1 MALFGGERDIS
12 LFRTLNRELINEII
26 DTEVDIFKAAIH
38 DMSGNI
44 YGEALNKVYK
54 PGVRISCLVEH
65 EDDEWSNDEFGVD
78 KNKIAKFKFLRDDL
92 LPGAGNPNPDAFA
105 IGYADANF
113 GDKSQFPVGNPAA
126 NILLEVGDIIYWD
139 NSYWEANAIVEDQYL
154 FGKNPDTD
162 KGYQD
167 GGRESFGSSFSSIV
181 TTHETRKSKLKLEQI
196 RSGAPNRVS
205 NL

>member
-1 MALFGGERDIS
+1 MALFGGARDIS

-38 DMSGNI
+38 DMSGNL

-54 PGVRISCLVEH
+54 PGVRISCLIEH
-65 EDDEWSNDEFGVD
+65 EEEEWSSDEFGSD
-78 KNKIAKFKFLRDDL
+78 RNQTAKFAL
-92 LPGAGNPNPDAFA
+92 
-105 IGYADANF
+105 GYATSNF
-113 GDKSQFPVGNPAA
+113 GDKSQFPVGKPAA
-126 NILLEVGDIIYWD
+126 NIILEVGDIIWWD
-139 NSYWEANAIVEDQYL
+139 NAYWEADSIVEDQYL
-154 FGKNPDTD
+154 FGKNPSTD

-167 GGRESFGSSFSSIV
+167 GGRESFGSSFSTIV

>member
-1 MALFGGERDIS
+1 MALFGGQRDIS

-38 DMSGNI
+38 DTIGNL

-54 PGVRISCLVEH
+54 PGVRISCLIEH
-65 EDDEWSNDEFGVD
+65 EEPEWSSDEFGSDV
-78 KNKIAKFKFLRDDL
+78 NQNAIFSFLRDDL
-92 LPGAGNPNPDAFA
+92 LPSGS
-105 IGYADANF
+105 IGT
-113 GDKSQFPVGNPAA
+113 PAA

-139 NSYWEANAIVEDQYL
+139 NTYWESTSIIEDQYL

-162 KGYQD
+162 KGYID
-167 GGRESFGSSFSSIV
+167 GGRESFGSSFSTIV
-181 TTHETRKSKLKLEQI
+181 KAHETRKSKLRLEQI
-196 RSGAPNRVS
+196 RTGVPNRIS

>member
-1 MALFGGERDIS
+1 MALFGGARDIS

-38 DMSGNI
+38 DMSGNL

-54 PGVRISCLVEH
+54 PGVRISCLIEH
-65 EDDEWSNDEFGVD
+65 EEEEWSSDEFGSDRNQV
-78 KNKIAKFKFLRDDL
+78 AKFKFLRDDL
-92 LPGAGNPNPDAFA
+92 LPGEGDPNPDAFA
-105 IGYADANF
+105 LGYANSGF

-126 NILLEVGDIIYWD
+126 NILLEVGDIIWWD
-139 NSYWEANAIVEDQYL
+139 NAYWEADSIVEDQYL
-154 FGKNPDTD
+154 FGKNPSTD

-167 GGRESFGSSFSSIV
+167 GGRESFGSSFSTIV